1 MTHREALRHHHA
13 MHPDS
18 TPISISDGATSL
30 HATWFTSLLKVF
42 LLLLSS
48 EMHVQATNKCCR
60 IIFQT

>member
-1 MTHREALRHHHA
+1 MTHREALRRHRA

-48 EMHVQATNKCCR
+48 EMHT
-60 IIFQT
+60 F

>member
-1 MTHREALRHHHA
+1 MTHREALRRHRA

-42 LLLLSS
+42 SPVKW
-48 EMHVQATNKCCR
+48 HVQATNKCCR